1 MTTTPRSLEILVVGA
16 TGSVG
21 RHGVD
26 EALAQGHRVRVLVRD
41 PARARGLPEAA
52 RRIVGDLTRPDTLA
66 GAAADIDA
74 IVFTHGSDASSRK
87 IVEDVDYGGVRNVLA
102 ALEPGQRPHIAL
114 MTAIGIT
121 NRAGSYNRQTE
132 SLDWKRRGERLL
144 RASGLPYTIVRPGW
158 FDDNAD
164 DRLLPVFLQG
174 DRRTTGTPRD
184 GVVSRRQIARVLL
197 ASLGSPAADRK
208 TFELVAE
215 HGPEP
220 RSFDALFAQLDA
232 DPDGQIDGARDPDNM
247 PLADEPSRVVEDLAR
262 LARRA

>member
-1 MTTTPRSLEILVVGA
+1 MTATSRSLEILVVGA

-21 RHGVD
+21 RNVVD
-26 EALAQGHRVRVLVRD
+26 EAIAQGHNVRILVRD
-41 PARARGLPEAA
+41 PARARSLPEAA

-66 GAAADIDA
+66 AATAGVDA
-74 IVFTHGSDASSRK
+74 IVFSHGSDAGSRK
-87 IVEDVDYGGVRNVLA
+87 DVEDVDYGGVRNVLA
-102 ALEPGQRPHIAL
+102 ALEPGQRPHVAL
-114 MTAIGIT
+114 MTAIGVT

-132 SLDWKRRGERLL
+132 APDWKRRGERLL

-158 FDDNAD
+158 FDYNENDQ
-164 DRLLPVFLQG
+164 LLPMFLQG

-215 HGPEP
+215 LGPEP
-220 RSFDALFAQLDA
+220 SSFDGSFAQLDA
-232 DPDGQIDGARDPDNM
+232 DPDGQIDGVRDPDNM
-247 PLADEPSRVVEDLAR
+247 PLASEPSRVVEDLASV
-262 LARRA
+262 ARHP